1 MCVPRERG
9 YRFKWLVTPFLRPWS
24 GVKMEEGRGVPEA
37 LVDKLE
43 ELKKKQEDFI
53 SILKDIKQVLLELK
67 ELDEEELD

>member
-1 MCVPRERG
+1 
-9 YRFKWLVTPFLRPWS
+9 
-24 GVKMEEGRGVPEA
+24 MEEGRDVPEA

-53 SILKDIKQVLLELK
+53 SILKDIKQILLELK

>member
-43 ELKKKQEDFI
+43 ELKKKQEELI
-53 SILKDIKQVLLELK
+53 GLLKDIKQVLLELNQT
-67 ELDEEELD
+67 DEED

>member
-1 MCVPRERG
+1 
-9 YRFKWLVTPFLRPWS
+9 
-24 GVKMEEGRGVPEA
+24 MEECRGVPEA

-67 ELDEEELD
+67 ECDEEDD

>member
-24 GVKMEEGRGVPEA
+24 GVKMEEGSSVPEA

-43 ELKKKQEDFI
+43 
-53 SILKDIKQVLLELK
+53 
-67 ELDEEELD
+67 